1 MLEATL
7 RDRAK
12 GLLTASGRSDVPPFM
27 VMDVMAAAARIEAA
41 GGHVI
46 HMEVGQPAAP
56 APKAAISAARA
67 ALDGGRIDYT
77 SALGIASLRE
87 RIARH
92 YREAYGC
99 AVDAERIVVTTGS
112 SGAFIL
118 GFLAMFE
125 PGDRVAVTVPG
136 YPPYRHILTALGCE
150 PVLIETS
157 SETRHAL
164 TGEAL
169 LAAHR
174 KSPLKGV
181 LVGSPANP
189 TGTMMSR
196 EALTSLIAAA
206 EGAGI
211 RFISDEIYHGLD
223 YAFPAVTAAEL
234 SPHAL
239 VINSFSKY
247 FCMTGWRVGW
257 MVVPEPLVRPIERLQ
272 QNLAISVPTLSQIA
286 AEAAFEGREEME
298 EVKRGYQ
305 ENRRILIA
313 GLPQAG
319 LNKFLPADGAFYLY
333 ADVSEF
339 TSDSFDFAK
348 QMLEQAHV
356 AATPGIDFDPVH
368 GHRYIRFSYAR
379 SADDMREAVAR
390 VSRGGSGKA
399 RRGSHQWPGRLGSLS
414 ALEKPPA
421 PLTLPPIDFG
431 CRVETA
437 VRASVTDRSGTRIG
451 GERHGGN
458 DRNRSASRGGTGKAL
473 VQDTLCSGADRDRAR
488 RAGRLAVARPG
499 DQRLDQG
506 ARRRLHQ
513 ADQDGD
519 RADHLLHGG
528 LRHLAHP
535 GRQEGRPRRRQGAG
549 LFRGRLDLR
558 ADHRPGRRQSGR
570 RRARAWRREPMP
582 RRLRVTPSRRKR

>member
-1 MLEATL
+1 
-7 RDRAK
+7 
-12 GLLTASGRSDVPPFM
+12 M

-46 HMEVGQPAAP
+46 HMEVGQPAAA
-56 APKAAISAARA
+56 APKAAIAAAHA
-67 ALDGGRIDYT
+67 ALDRGQIDYT
-77 SALGIASLRE
+77 SALGIPSLRQ

-92 YREAYGC
+92 YRDAYGC
-99 AVDAERIVVTTGS
+99 AVDADRIVVTTGS

-118 GFLAMFE
+118 AFLAMFE

-164 TGEAL
+164 TGQAL

-174 KSPLKGV
+174 KTPLKGV

-196 EALTSLIAAA
+196 EALTSLISVA

-257 MVVPEPLVRPIERLQ
+257 MVVPEPMARPIERLQ

-286 AEAAFEGREEME
+286 AEAAFEGRAEME
-298 EVKRGYQ
+298 VVKHGYQ
-305 ENRRILIA
+305 ENRRILIEGLPRA
-313 GLPQAG
+313 GLTQ
-319 LNKFLPADGAFYLY
+319 FLPADGAFYLY

-339 TSDSFDFAK
+339 TADSFEFAK
-348 QMLEQAHV
+348 RMLEQARV

-368 GHRYIRFSYAR
+368 GHRFIRFSYAR
-379 SADDMREAVAR
+379 SAEEMREAVAR
-390 VSRGGSGKA
+390 IA
-399 RRGSHQWPGRLGSLS
+399 QW
-414 ALEKPPA
+414 
-421 PLTLPPIDFG
+421 
-431 CRVETA
+431 
-437 VRASVTDRSGTRIG
+437 
-451 GERHGGN
+451 
-458 DRNRSASRGGTGKAL
+458 
-473 VQDTLCSGADRDRAR
+473 
-488 RAGRLAVARPG
+488 
-499 DQRLDQG
+499 
-506 ARRRLHQ
+506 
-513 ADQDGD
+513 
-519 RADHLLHGG
+519 
-528 LRHLAHP
+528 LR
-535 GRQEGRPRRRQGAG
+535 
-549 LFRGRLDLR
+549 
-558 ADHRPGRRQSGR
+558 
-570 RRARAWRREPMP
+570 
-582 RRLRVTPSRRKR
+582 